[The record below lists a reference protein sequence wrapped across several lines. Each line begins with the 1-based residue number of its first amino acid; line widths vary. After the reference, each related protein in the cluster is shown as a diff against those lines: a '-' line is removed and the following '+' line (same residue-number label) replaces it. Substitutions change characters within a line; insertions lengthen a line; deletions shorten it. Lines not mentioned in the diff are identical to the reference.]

1 MPAPGH
7 QPRTDLAESSTHPE
21 GRAVWIGWAVLAAL
35 VVIVAAVLSQA
46 GSQSASRSASLPRPL
61 PPASDAR
68 GFVPDAWYLPDDKLL
83 GFVEIPAGAF
93 VIGSDPVKDPL
104 AFENERWSKTA
115 AQGTLDLAAFY
126 IGRFEV
132 TVAQYGAFVD
142 ATNRPTDAQTLRAP
156 ANHPVT
162 SVTWPDALAYSRWLE
177 ATLKQSPRTPA
188 VLQARFRDGWR
199 IVLPSEAQWEK
210 AARGSDGRIY
220 PWGAEP
226 RRDRANFGGTA
237 TMAVGSFQCP
247 ECPHAV
253 ADMSGNVWEWTRSP
267 YQPYPFDPSD
277 DANNL
282 EQDALW
288 VMRGGSYGDPER
300 NVRAAIRGGAD
311 PGARRPFIGFR
322 VALVPAT

>member
-1 MPAPGH
+1 
-7 QPRTDLAESSTHPE
+7 LAESPPQRE
-21 GRAVWIGWAVLAAL
+21 ARAVWIGWAVLAAL
-35 VVIVAAVLSQA
+35 VAIVAAVLYQA
-46 GSQSASRSASLPRPL
+46 GSQSAGGSAPVARPH
-61 PPASDAR
+61 PPAGPVS
-68 GFVPDAWYLPDDKLL
+68 GFLPDAWYLPDDDRL
-83 GFVEIPAGAF
+83 GFVEVPAGAF
-93 VIGSDPVKDPL
+93 VMGSDPARDPL
-104 AFENERWSKTA
+104 AFENERWSKATP
-115 AQGTLDLAAFY
+115 QGTLDLAAFY

-132 TVAQYGAFVD
+132 TVAQFGAFVD
-142 ATNRPTDAQTLRAP
+142 ATNRPTDAQTLQAP

-162 SVTWPDALAYSRWLE
+162 SVTWPDALAYGRWLE
-177 ATLKQSPRTPA
+177 STLKQSPRTPA
-188 VLQARFRDGWR
+188 MLQQLFRDGWH

-226 RRDRANFGGTA
+226 RRDRANYAGTA
-237 TMAVGSFQCP
+237 TMPVGSFQCP

-277 DANNL
+277 DRKNL

-288 VMRGGSYGDPER
+288 VMRGGSFGDPER

-311 PGARRPFIGFR
+311 PGARRAFIGFR
-322 VALVPAT
+322 VAISRDEM